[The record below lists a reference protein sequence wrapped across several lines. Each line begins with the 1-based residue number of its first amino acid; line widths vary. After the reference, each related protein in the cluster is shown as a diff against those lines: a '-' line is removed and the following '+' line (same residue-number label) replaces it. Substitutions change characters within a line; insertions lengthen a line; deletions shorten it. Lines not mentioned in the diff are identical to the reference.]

1 MCQCVCVYWCILS
14 VSIHSKIDQPGWR
27 VFLVT
32 TTPNSVEDTYIGR
45 NLRLIIPCIC
55 RINAFFTHAHTHTQC
70 VYISEII
77 VTKTVSRRR
86 RPVYNIFASFRLSG
100 AVASPNG
107 IQTVFDTIIII
118 FSRARWDIHTM
129 RSDEMHRHR
138 RSRRS
143 TTSNDAFFEYFYSF
157 AFISFSVFPQTH
169 GRRVELPVYSSVVVA
184 VFYYYILCIVFI
196 WPPFSQSPIKRTFII
211 GHHV

>member
-1 MCQCVCVYWCILS
+1 MCVCVYWH
-14 VSIHSKIDQPGWR
+14 IHSKIDQPIYRWR

-32 TTPNSVEDTYIGR
+32 TTRNAVEDTYIGY
-45 NLRLIIPCIC
+45 LRLIIRLVFVGSTP
-55 RINAFFTHAHTHTQC
+55 FSHTLTQC

-107 IQTVFDTIIII
+107 IQTVFDTTIIII
-118 FSRARWDIHTM
+118 FSRARWDIYTM
-129 RSDEMHRHR
+129 RRDEMHRHR
-138 RSRRS
+138 HRHRS

-157 AFISFSVFPQTH
+157 A
-169 GRRVELPVYSSVVVA
+169 RYSSLSPSLHKRVNA
-184 VFYYYILCIVFI
+184 ASSFRWLLLGGCGRISLLYFMHCIYMA
-196 WPPFSQSPIKRTFII
+196 PPPLSTIPL
-211 GHHV
+211 